1 MPPELESLWGIL
13 EEYFMLEV
21 VPQWDLSVRF
31 EDVALGKTSR
41 GRRILHGT
49 ANTPVFSRRSGNY
62 LKKSSE
68 NKALLKAV
76 EQTESG
82 CVLRLATCGFSST
95 SLSFRASAVSFI
107 FYLFIFLFFLFS
119 CSVWLNLEGQW
130 SPSQNSE
137 IWLRLSEVTIGEMH
151 QRYGSWVS
159 AISQAVLSPGIQK
172 DGVWLLNILKMSWKK
187 RFCFFM
193 LYRRMFLVTH

>member
-95 SLSFRASAVSFI
+95 SPSFRASAVSF
-107 FYLFIFLFFLFS
+107 FFSFFFLMFFIQLLSLIKPWGAMKSFS
-119 CSVWLNLEGQW
+119 ELWNLVEFEWSDNRWDAPEIRLLGQCYFTSHSFSRNPKGW
-130 SPSQNSE
+130 SM
-137 IWLRLSEVTIGEMH
+137 TIE
-151 QRYGSWVS
+151 Y
-159 AISQAVLSPGIQK
+159 P
-172 DGVWLLNILKMSWKK
+172 
-187 RFCFFM
+187 
-193 LYRRMFLVTH
+193 